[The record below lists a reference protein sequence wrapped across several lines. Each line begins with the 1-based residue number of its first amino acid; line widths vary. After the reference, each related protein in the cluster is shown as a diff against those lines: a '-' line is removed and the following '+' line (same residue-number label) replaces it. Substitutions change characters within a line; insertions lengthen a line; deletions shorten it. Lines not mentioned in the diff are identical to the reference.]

1 MVRLKATNTKT
12 GEVAEFGL
20 EDLYGYEG
28 EVSGVILTKPNWVI
42 VYNEYGNKGLVG
54 INPDLDITVVSE

>member
-1 MVRLKATNTKT
+1 MVRLKAINKKT

-28 EVSGVILTKPNWVI
+28 EVSGVILRNPNWVI
-42 VYNEYGNKGLVG
+42 VYNEHGNDGQVG
-54 INPDLDITVVSE
+54 INPDLEITVVL